1 MIVQIATIVMSKK
14 KELLAIGAAVASCAA
29 AAAGYS
35 YFKNENKPDQ
45 PQNQNIVGDL
55 VKNTSAA
62 FDDDDGDGDDNASIN
77 QKETDNLEGQSF

>member
-14 KELLAIGAAVASCAA
+14 KELLAIGAAVASC